1 MAFTVASAHIDFRA
15 TRTRQLNAD
24 VARSAEAIETNSR
37 PFPFVMGHSG
47 QTQAP
52 VTDDAGAEKWCGL
65 HVVEAIR
72 QTISEGGGR
81 GCVFCVAAIN
91 SPSSEHRFVAKIFST
106 GNAELTDATGSI

>member
-15 TRTRQLNAD
+15 TRTRQLNAG
-24 VARSAEAIETNSR
+24 VARRPAAISPNPR
-37 PFPFVMGHSG
+37 PFPFVVLHSG

-72 QTISEGGGR
+72 QTISEGCGR
-81 GCVFCVAAIN
+81 GCVFCVASTN
-91 SPSSEHRFVAKIFST
+91 SPASEHRFV
-106 GNAELTDATGSI
+106 